1 MLLAE
6 NDKYEIRLETDKEAR
21 TLSISDTG
29 IGMSRDEVTER
40 ILENSCA
47 NSTISGNSSVCSV
60 SN

>member
-29 IGMSRDEVTER
+29 IGMSRDEVT
-40 ILENSCA
+40 A
-47 NSTISGNSSVCSV
+47 NIGEQRRKLYNQWQQFGMQC
-60 SN
+60 